1 MLSLSQS
8 FGFFLGPG
16 YFTFLILLCRISNLY
31 WHSSQ
36 ILIVSWIELGVKRI
50 QYQRLSSGLKDA
62 LIHKAFDSWWS
73 NAFWYGTVY
82 IFWKSIHRSSPEMFL
97 GKGVLKIYSKL
108 THRIF
113 YSQFLYDLKRKV
125 RLSES
130 VCGILHFRFRFSW
143 TLLFCSK
150 KSMDCLT
157 LKR

>member
-50 QYQRLSSGLKDA
+50 QYQRLSSGLKDT

-108 THRIF
+108 TLAFFILNFCMTWSARFVSLKACVGFYIF
-113 YSQFLYDLKRKV
+113 ASVFIELYFFVQKK
-125 RLSES
+125 
-130 VCGILHFRFRFSW
+130 GW
-143 TLLFCSK
+143 TAWL
-150 KSMDCLT
+150 
-157 LKR
+157 